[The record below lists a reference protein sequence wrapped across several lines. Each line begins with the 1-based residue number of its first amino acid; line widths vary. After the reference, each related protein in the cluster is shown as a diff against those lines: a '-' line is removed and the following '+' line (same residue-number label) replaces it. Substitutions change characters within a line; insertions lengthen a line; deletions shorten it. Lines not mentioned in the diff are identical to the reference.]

1 MKEESSKDLDFFTR
15 NAKQDKRAREIQNE
29 IITERKI
36 KMNEISI
43 ETLHG
48 IIKEAQ
54 RRAKREFMQ

>member
-15 NAKQDKRAREIQNE
+15 NAKQDKRAREIQNQ
-29 IITERKI
+29 IIKERKI

-43 ETLHG
+43 EILHI

-54 RRAKREFMQ
+54 RKAEQEFIK

>member
-15 NAKQDKRAREIQNE
+15 NAQQDKRAREIQNQ

-43 ETLHG
+43 ESLHG

-54 RRAKREFMQ
+54 KKAEQEFIK